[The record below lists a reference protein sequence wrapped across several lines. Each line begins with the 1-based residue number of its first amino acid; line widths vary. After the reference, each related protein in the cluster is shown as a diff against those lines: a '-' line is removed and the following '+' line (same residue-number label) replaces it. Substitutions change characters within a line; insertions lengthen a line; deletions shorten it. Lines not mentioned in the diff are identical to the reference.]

1 MTPTE
6 IIKADAAR
14 NGVSPTKVILSIKPD
29 LKAGRSTLM
38 QVGDS
43 VLVVKMIAPYTA
55 ELHLFTVEPVRT
67 LIQSIKEFVNKLNE
81 SGVRT
86 VYGNA
91 DNEGIFQILTAAGVK
106 IQQSDVDGYNWKADV
121 WAQ

>member
-14 NGVSPTKVILSIKPD
+14 NGVSPTKVITAIKPD
-29 LKAGRSTLM
+29 LKSGLSTLI

-43 VLVVKMIAPYTA
+43 VLVLKMIAPYTA
-55 ELHLFTVEPVRT
+55 ELHLFTVEPVNK
-67 LIQSIKEFVNKLNE
+67 LIQSIKELVRKVAE
-81 SGVRT
+81 SGIKT

-91 DNEGIFQILTAAGVK
+91 DNEGIFKILQAAGVK
-106 IQQSDVDGYNWKADV
+106 IKESDIDGYNWKAET
-121 WAQ
+121 WEQ